1 MINKP
6 YDCREDVMKHK
17 EMVEYWLNGFA
28 TRLKHRAY
36 THDNSKL
43 KEPEK
48 SMFDEWI
55 PNLKLVEF
63 GSDEYKYALTQM
75 EEGLRHHYEHN
86 RHHPQHYGNGIDGMT
101 IIDVVEM
108 LSDWMASAQAKK
120 TPIDLDYLAKR
131 FNISDQLLNIIAN
144 TLREVDVRN
153 EIEGVSVIYFTPEN
167 NRKGKVDGLEEYHS
181 TNWPEGG
188 E

>member
-1 MINKP
+1 
-6 YDCREDVMKHK
+6 
-17 EMVEYWLNGFA
+17 
-28 TRLKHRAY
+28 
-36 THDNSKL
+36 
-43 KEPEK
+43 
-48 SMFDEWI
+48 
-55 PNLKLVEF
+55 
-63 GSDEYKYALTQM
+63 
-75 EEGLRHHYEHN
+75 
-86 RHHPQHYGNGIDGMT
+86 MT